1 MPGLSSAA
9 SPRSP
14 TARLVLEPAELTAV
28 HACLPPGMPAGETP
42 ADVDEPGAVD
52 EWVLAGLR
60 DRGVIDADG
69 GVNRSVLAGLV
80 LLADPGAVR
89 LSVVAAGPGMVRRTS
104 IACSDALLAGLT
116 VQEPGGRAEQF
127 LARTQQVADEVV
139 RLLPALG
146 VTPVPGRVGLYDEEP
161 GLLLAA
167 VDRAWAI
174 SGHGRELTGDL
185 EPGSCADTTAALAEG
200 FAGSFEVTLSLPA
213 GSVADAPALDRLLW
227 VTTVGGWWS
236 LRPHSDR
243 AGRAR
248 LDVVPVAPEELAWEL
263 APMLAAAA
271 LALGGLE

>member
-1 MPGLSSAA
+1 MTAA
-9 SPRSP
+9 SESL
-14 TARLVLEPAELTAV
+14 TARLVLEPLELTAL
-28 HACLPPGMPAGETP
+28 HACLPPGLLAGQTP
-42 ADVDEPGAVD
+42 ADVDEPRVVD

-60 DRGVIDADG
+60 DRGVVDANG

-89 LSVVAAGPGMVRRTS
+89 LTVVAAGLGMVRRTS

-116 VQEPGGRAEQF
+116 VQEPDGRAEQF
-127 LARTQQVADEVV
+127 LARTRQVADEVV
-139 RLLPALG
+139 RLLPALNM
-146 VTPVPGRVGLYDEEP
+146 TALPGRVGLYDEEP

-167 VDRAWAI
+167 VDRVMN
-174 SGHGRELTGDL
+174 GHGRELTEDL
-185 EPGSCADTTAALAEG
+185 EQGSGAKTTAALAEG

-213 GSVADAPALDRLLW
+213 AGSVADAPALDRLLW
-227 VTTVGGWWS
+227 VTTEGGWWS

-248 LDVVPVAPEELAWEL
+248 LDVVPVAPEELAGEL

-271 LALGGLE
+271 LALGGLQ

>member
-1 MPGLSSAA
+1 VVTAA
-9 SPRSP
+9 SESL

-28 HACLPPGMPAGETP
+28 RACLPPGMSAGETP

-127 LARTQQVADEVV
+127 LARTWQVADEVV

-146 VTPVPGRVGLYDEEP
+146 VTPVPGRVGLYEQEP

-174 SGHGRELTGDL
+174 SGHGRELTRDL
-185 EPGSCADTTAALAEG
+185 EPGSGADTTAALAEG

-227 VTTVGGWWS
+227 VATAGGWWS
-236 LRPHSDR
+236 PRPHADR

-248 LDVVPVAPEELAWEL
+248 LDVVPVAPEELAGEL